1 MRYLAWA
8 LWLSMGWSPQAWAS
22 DTLYHCKAYSGGMFW
37 SKQHCRERE
46 ALVDRIVNVPSGL
59 NWSEQVR
66 LAEQGTQATAK
77 EKRRAERMAEADETI
92 LRQQARKRQRQER
105 LCAKLQQEVDHQ
117 DSMARA
123 GGSGRK
129 QERIAKRKQELQER
143 RQQAGC

>member
-1 MRYLAWA
+1 MRLGLWA
-8 LWLSMGWSPQAWAS
+8 LCLGMGLSAPVWAS

-46 ALVDRIVNVPSGL
+46 ALVDRMVNVPSGL

-105 LCAKLQQEVDHQ
+105 QCAKLQQEVDHQ

-143 RQQAGC
+143 RQRAGC